1 MRRPLPLLLAFLA
14 LVGLL
19 AGCSDDGSG
28 GAAPPTSRTG
38 GAAGATSSTVPAPG
52 RFADAWSTAD
62 KETWALS
69 TEPCPRPGFDTARCG
84 VVSRTTDS
92 GGSWT
97 RLARLDVGTSPGGTT
112 DYVSEVHYA
121 DAQHGWVYNRSLFA
135 TFNGGRRWQR
145 VELGNPVV
153 ALESTGQTAYALVGS
168 CGQGVGNCTE
178 PMRLAEG
185 TISTGRWRFVGLGFD
200 LPPTDVGQIVVT
212 RAAVYGVVVRGL
224 EQTFLARTAN
234 GRWERRTLPCP
245 RALVAAIEAQD
256 GLVAACRPAAPTGP
270 VELQTSS
277 DGGRTWAVVWQH
289 TFASPL
295 TSLAVTGQGTVVGL
309 ENGEVAHSPDNGMVF
324 STVLQAGVAPT
335 LRFRDAERGT
345 VLAGSSDERRLY
357 RTTDGGATW
366 KAVAPPALTGS
377 R

>member
-1 MRRPLPLLLAFLA
+1 VRRSLPLLLASLA
-14 LVGLL
+14 LVGTLL
-19 AGCSDDGSG
+19 AGCSDDGSD

-38 GAAGATSSTVPAPG
+38 GAAGATSSTVPAAPG
-52 RFADAWSTAD
+52 RFADAWSTAA
-62 KETWALS
+62 KEIWAVS
-69 TEPCPRPGFDTARCG
+69 SEPCPRPGSDAARCG

-92 GGSWT
+92 GGTWT
-97 RLARLDVGTSPGGTT
+97 RLSRLDVGTSAEGTT
-112 DYVSEVHYA
+112 DSVSEMHFA
-121 DAQHGWVYNRSLFA
+121 DSRHGWVYDRSLFA

-153 ALESTGQTAYALVGS
+153 AVESAGQTAYALVGS
-168 CGQGVGNCTE
+168 CGQGVGNCTA

-200 LPPTDVGQIVVT
+200 PPPTDVGHLVVT
-212 RAAVYGVVVRGL
+212 RGAVYAVIVRGL
-224 EQTFLARTAN
+224 EQTFLARTTS

-256 GLVAACRPAAPTGP
+256 GLVAACRPATPTGP

-295 TSLAVTGQGTVVGL
+295 TSLAVAGQATVVGL
-309 ENGEVAHSPDNGMVF
+309 ENGDVGRSVDNGMTF

-335 LRFRDAERGT
+335 LRFLDAKDGT
-345 VLAGSSDERRLY
+345 LLAGPSNERRLY

-366 KAVAPPALTGS
+366 KAVAPPP
-377 R
+377 